1 MWLSILMPKP
11 NYREMRYNTQMGLM
25 DAIRRAEEE
34 SRDAARRGMEK
45 ARATWN
51 DTERALRRRM
61 RVNRFEENG
70 EAAQANSAKVRTKI
84 VSINGRDV
92 ATEEISGA
100 RRTA

>member
-1 MWLSILMPKP
+1 
-11 NYREMRYNTQMGLM
+11 MGLM

-34 SRDAARRGMEK
+34 SRDAARRGLEK

-61 RVNRFEENG
+61 RVNRS
-70 EAAQANSAKVRTKI
+70 EADGNNAQANSAVPRTKI
-84 VSINGRDV
+84 VSIHGRDV
-92 ATEEISGA
+92 TKEEIPGA

>member
-1 MWLSILMPKP
+1 MPKP
-11 NYREMRYNTQMGLM
+11 NYLEMRYNKEMGLM

-61 RVNRFEENG
+61 RVNRSGTNG
-70 EAAQANSAKVRTKI
+70 EAAQANSTEARTKI

-92 ATEEISGA
+92 MKEEIPA